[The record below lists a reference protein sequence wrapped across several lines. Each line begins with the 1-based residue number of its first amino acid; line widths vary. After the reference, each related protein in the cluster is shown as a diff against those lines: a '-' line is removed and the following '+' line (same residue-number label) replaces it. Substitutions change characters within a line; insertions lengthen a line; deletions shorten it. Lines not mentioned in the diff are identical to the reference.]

1 MVRPGFDHEFSSC
14 TNTTLLDKST
24 PPKRHQKGPTLPACQ
39 GREDQDQDQG
49 KGSKP
54 GVHRALSQCVP
65 SRKEQLIVPHLHY
78 RSPHRQDPSVM
89 AAKPATS
96 IPTLESCT
104 IGVSTS
110 STCPQFTSH
119 SIRFTEWT
127 TRQCV
132 RSDPR
137 NNDVYHTRQQYLI
150 PRTLHHGIPD
160 KPQQANTGSCLVLTT

>member
-1 MVRPGFDHEFSSC
+1 MVRPGFDHELSSC
-14 TNTTLLDKST
+14 ANTTLLDKST
-24 PPKRHQKGPTLPACQ
+24 PPKRNRKGPTLPACQ
-39 GREDQDQDQG
+39 GREDQDQDQDQG

-54 GVHRALSQCVP
+54 GVHRVLSQCFP
-65 SRKEQLIVPHLHY
+65 SRKEQLIAPHLHY

-110 STCPQFTSH
+110 STCPQFTSQ

-132 RSDPR
+132 QWPWK
-137 NNDVYHTRQQYLI
+137 QW
-150 PRTLHHGIPD
+150 
-160 KPQQANTGSCLVLTT
+160 CLPHLTTVSYS